1 MADKERG
8 PHIYGTAD
16 PDNPPPVAK
25 GGMRGERIGDQ
36 EDDTKALERTLH
48 VDGRKVVVEET
59 SGAVFADQ
67 ENNAAKDDGPEAAQ
81 RNSREDENPADTGSY
96 RQH

>member
-1 MADKERG
+1 MADKENG
-8 PHIYGTAD
+8 PHLYGTAD
-16 PDNPPPVAK
+16 ADNPPPVAK

-36 EDDTKALERTLH
+36 EADATALERTLQ

-67 ENNAAKDDGPEAAQ
+67 NNDASKDHDPATEA
-81 RNSREDENPADTGSY
+81 R
-96 RQH
+96 